1 LGPPHRGKVPQQLRL
16 DVVRE
21 RVFGEARWI
30 ICRSSSAAWAKW
42 PATARAAWGRD
53 WGEHGLADTWRAME
67 QHVVP
72 TRRGY
77 FAGPLSLDLTDHIC
91 QVKTTVRMPTGP
103 LSYYLDGS
111 TGGIGTPLRRA
122 TS

>member
-1 LGPPHRGKVPQQLRL
+1 LEQIEIREQAGDTLR
-16 DVVRE
+16 
-21 RVFGEARWI
+21 
-30 ICRSSSAAWAKW
+30 
-42 PATARAAWGRD
+42 
-53 WGEHGLADTWRAME
+53 EHGLADTWRAME

-103 LSYYLDGS
+103 LSYYLDGLDRWNRDAAQKGDQLS
-111 TGGIGTPLRRA
+111 DGGNTKDFNAINKLRLPGLTQCHDHPA
-122 TS
+122 KPAC